1 MAVYGS
7 GNSRGCYCAHF
18 GWNRINFLKVAALEL
33 HFAFVVGSVLKSRG
47 VFVTAGWSSHKVK
60 AFAAPCPVMGWLG
73 VHKGLGGDTADPRWP
88 RYSIGCGI
96 PCAQCVKLW
105 EQEEEGWWTDG
116 ICLHKQ
122 PLPACWT
129 LGCPWQA
136 GNEILALVCFTLC
149 ACPWLACLKAIW
161 EMDTAISYPKVLT
174 DRFPPIRR
182 NEK

>member
-96 PCAQCVKLW
+96 PCAQRVKLW
-105 EQEEEGWWTDG
+105 EQEEEG
-116 ICLHKQ
+116 
-122 PLPACWT
+122 
-129 LGCPWQA
+129 
-136 GNEILALVCFTLC
+136 
-149 ACPWLACLKAIW
+149 
-161 EMDTAISYPKVLT
+161 
-174 DRFPPIRR
+174 
-182 NEK
+182 